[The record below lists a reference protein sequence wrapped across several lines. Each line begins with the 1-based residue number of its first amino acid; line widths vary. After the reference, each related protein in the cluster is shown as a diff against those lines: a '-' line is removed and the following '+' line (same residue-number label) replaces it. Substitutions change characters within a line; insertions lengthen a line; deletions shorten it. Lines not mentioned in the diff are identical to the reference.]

1 MPPTSNGRAAPT
13 APTAKQL
20 LLQHLYDGDLD
31 ADIEF
36 MSGLGVSWR
45 EMAKRVGRSTEHKV
59 SYESLRK
66 WYQKDATKA
75 DPEANRE
82 KSRRWHEANPEKAR
96 EKNRSWTKANRDAI
110 NERVRASRAARKAAA
125 LAEAT

>member
-1 MPPTSNGRAAPT
+1 MHEDVGG
-13 APTAKQL
+13 L
-20 LLQHLYDGDLD
+20 LPRSLALDYNDICFFFFSSRRRHTRYIGDWSSDVCSSDLD
-31 ADIEF
+31 A
-36 MSGLGVSWR
+36 SKS
-45 EMAKRVGRSTEHKV
+45 
-59 SYESLRK
+59 
-66 WYQKDATKA
+66 

-110 NERVRASRAARKAAA
+110 NERVRASRAAKAAA